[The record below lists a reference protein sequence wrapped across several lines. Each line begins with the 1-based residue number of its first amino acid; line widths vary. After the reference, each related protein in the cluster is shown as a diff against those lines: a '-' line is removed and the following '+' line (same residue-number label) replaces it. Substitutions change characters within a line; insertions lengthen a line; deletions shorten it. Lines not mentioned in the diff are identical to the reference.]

1 MPVKK
6 NLMVRF
12 FAIIECHI
20 YISFFDDLK
29 KNGVYKKSLNV
40 GNYQNKYDVF
50 SRLLI
55 FATMHA
61 D

>member
-29 KNGVYKKSLNV
+29 KNGVYKKSLN
-40 GNYQNKYDVF
+40 
-50 SRLLI
+50 
-55 FATMHA
+55 ATIRISMTYFRVC
-61 D
+61 